1 MTTTDIQPTWPASQ
15 TCRRDK
21 RVLITGPAAT
31 LRTDG
36 SKRCDVR
43 FVRQYD

>member
-1 MTTTDIQPTWPASQ
+1 MTTTDTHPAWPASQ

-21 RVLITGPAAT
+21 RMIITGPAAA
-31 LRTDG
+31 LRTGG
-36 SKRCDVR
+36 SNRCDVR